1 MGFSLFLNVD
11 ETGVHVMDREKF
23 VKNVYSHLV
32 SMLLASFI
40 FMVVIQWFTVEAGG
54 EAVSWL
60 TSYKR
65 R

>member
-11 ETGVHVMDREKF
+11 ETGEHVMDREKF
-23 VKNVYSHLV
+23 VKNVFSHMI

-40 FMVVIQWFTVEAGG
+40 FMVVIQWFTGDTGG

-60 TSYKR
+60 TR
-65 R
+65 